1 MSENDALSR
10 IIAIDY
16 GEKRIGLALTDP
28 LFIFAYPFKTLP
40 NDSNFFNEL
49 RKIIN
54 EQNIL
59 KIILGY
65 PLKESGDLSSITEE
79 VLKFKKKLENAFKL
93 EVVLKDERYTSS
105 IAKEIIN
112 KTVTKKSKRRDK
124 GLIDKSSAAIILQDY
139 LDENGDR
146 NNKL

>member
-1 MSENDALSR
+1 MIENDSLSR
-10 IIAIDY
+10 IMAIDY
-16 GEKRIGLALTDP
+16 GTRRIGLALTDP
-28 LFIFAYPFKTLP
+28 LFTFAYPFKTLP
-40 NDSNFFNEL
+40 NDSSFFNEL

-65 PLKESGDLSSITEE
+65 PLKESGESSSITEE

-139 LDENGDR
+139 LDENG
-146 NNKL
+146 N

>member
-1 MSENDALSR
+1 MIENDSLKR
-10 IIAIDY
+10 IMAIDF

-28 LFIFAYPFKTLP
+28 LFTFAYPFKTLP
-40 NDSNFFNEL
+40 NDSNFFNKL
-49 RKIIN
+49 GKIIN

-65 PLKESGDLSSITEE
+65 PLKESGASSLITQE
-79 VLKFKKKLENAFKL
+79 VLKFKKKLENIFKL

-105 IAKEIIN
+105 IAKDIIN

-124 GLIDKSSAAIILQDY
+124 GLLDKSSAAIILQDY
-139 LDENGDR
+139 LDENR
-146 NNKL
+146 NLKGKI

>member
-10 IIAIDY
+10 IMAIDY

-79 VLKFKKKLENAFKL
+79 VLKFKKKLENAYKL